1 MFFAHSSCGLGM
13 FVTVRTKWGFKEV
26 NVLEGDT
33 VEEIKIKLAPC
44 VGIAAFEQV
53 LTMRNG
59 SVLQNHW
66 VYGSRQFQ
74 LGTMIIV

>member
-44 VGIAAFEQV
+44 VGIAAFE
-53 LTMRNG
+53 
-59 SVLQNHW
+59 
-66 VYGSRQFQ
+66 
-74 LGTMIIV
+74 